1 MNSNIE
7 MTTEIELQ
15 QLFYNVF
22 IYYFKNNRNETRE
35 EEIEKY
41 SYFLVQI
48 NTYLLNIQKNK
59 NKFTLTDL
67 YNQWTLDQLH
77 IRNYIVDII
86 NVYYIPKINSL
97 ETFSYYY
104 KLFYNNLHSFMR
116 IFTPF
121 EKTLE
126 YYASILDRA
135 TLNLEQLV
143 KYQWEFSFTQ
153 EQLTEIANKEID
165 NFPSISYHI
174 PVFVN
179 TISAETFKQ
188 QYISGIDTKIREL
201 IRNKYNNLN
210 NVSREDMIITKI
222 EFIWDT
228 YQLFEY
234 DLSLYKQYFYKDYT
248 KLYESFG
255 KEIARKKYNEEY
267 ELNLSIFDEFFTIQW
282 WNVNNKRIQEKWI
295 SISKIHENDL
305 NWDFISIQYYDLLN
319 KHFYYKTHTLTREIT
334 QTDYLNFIENITIDI
349 FPFNHKLPLSI
360 LNYFYSC
367 INRFIINYWK
377 EKGDELF
384 FIYLSILRDKPVILN
399 QHLHTMKHIIQ
410 TFKDDFSID
419 IFLTKYDALFQK
431 RILYL
436 SYKISDINY
445 PLLHYLEFER
455 NMINEIESLPN
466 ANTWFNHKSRWTKM
480 LHEIQE
486 SDQFTNT
493 ISVIDNSLIPTNIFI
508 GTYGFYSNIDKT
520 FGIKEDHYLFADW
533 KQIESFYPILHE
545 KRNIQLLYNLST
557 VEIVI
562 DEVTLICSMDVANVI
577 MKWQEKWDENKDIII
592 ESSFDTKLTEI
603 LLEHNILQK
612 NENSL
617 EISNN
622 NSDTKTVELLL
633 YKNEEGIIE
642 KKENIN
648 IHIFDEIQYYQC
660 AIMRY
665 CKKEETVSCEQLW
678 NYISNY
684 ITKIGIQEPD
694 REVYTNAL
702 DKLIDSE
709 YISKSDDDTFSYV

>member
-1 MNSNIE
+1 
-7 MTTEIELQ
+7 
-15 QLFYNVF
+15 
-22 IYYFKNNRNETRE
+22 
-35 EEIEKY
+35 
-41 SYFLVQI
+41 
-48 NTYLLNIQKNK
+48 
-59 NKFTLTDL
+59 
-67 YNQWTLDQLH
+67 
-77 IRNYIVDII
+77 
-86 NVYYIPKINSL
+86 
-97 ETFSYYY
+97 
-104 KLFYNNLHSFMR
+104 MR

>member
-1 MNSNIE
+1 
-7 MTTEIELQ
+7 
-15 QLFYNVF
+15 
-22 IYYFKNNRNETRE
+22 
-35 EEIEKY
+35 
-41 SYFLVQI
+41 
-48 NTYLLNIQKNK
+48 
-59 NKFTLTDL
+59 
-67 YNQWTLDQLH
+67 
-77 IRNYIVDII
+77 
-86 NVYYIPKINSL
+86 
-97 ETFSYYY
+97 
-104 KLFYNNLHSFMR
+104 
-116 IFTPF
+116 
-121 EKTLE
+121 
-126 YYASILDRA
+126 
-135 TLNLEQLV
+135 
-143 KYQWEFSFTQ
+143 
-153 EQLTEIANKEID
+153 
-165 NFPSISYHI
+165 
-174 PVFVN
+174 
-179 TISAETFKQ
+179 
-188 QYISGIDTKIREL
+188 
-201 IRNKYNNLN
+201 
-210 NVSREDMIITKI
+210 MIITKI

-248 KLYESFG
+248 KLYEYFG

-648 IHIFDEIQYYQC
+648 IHIFD
-660 AIMRY
+660 
-665 CKKEETVSCEQLW
+665 
-678 NYISNY
+678 
-684 ITKIGIQEPD
+684 
-694 REVYTNAL
+694 
-702 DKLIDSE
+702 
-709 YISKSDDDTFSYV
+709 

>member
-1 MNSNIE
+1 

-86 NVYYIPKINSL
+86 KVYYIPKINSL

>member
-1 MNSNIE
+1 
-7 MTTEIELQ
+7 
-15 QLFYNVF
+15 
-22 IYYFKNNRNETRE
+22 
-35 EEIEKY
+35 
-41 SYFLVQI
+41 
-48 NTYLLNIQKNK
+48 
-59 NKFTLTDL
+59 
-67 YNQWTLDQLH
+67 
-77 IRNYIVDII
+77 
-86 NVYYIPKINSL
+86 
-97 ETFSYYY
+97 
-104 KLFYNNLHSFMR
+104 
-116 IFTPF
+116 
-121 EKTLE
+121 
-126 YYASILDRA
+126 
-135 TLNLEQLV
+135 
-143 KYQWEFSFTQ
+143 
-153 EQLTEIANKEID
+153 
-165 NFPSISYHI
+165 
-174 PVFVN
+174 
-179 TISAETFKQ
+179 
-188 QYISGIDTKIREL
+188 
-201 IRNKYNNLN
+201 
-210 NVSREDMIITKI
+210 
-222 EFIWDT
+222 
-228 YQLFEY
+228 
-234 DLSLYKQYFYKDYT
+234 
-248 KLYESFG
+248 
-255 KEIARKKYNEEY
+255 
-267 ELNLSIFDEFFTIQW
+267 
-282 WNVNNKRIQEKWI
+282 
-295 SISKIHENDL
+295 
-305 NWDFISIQYYDLLN
+305 
-319 KHFYYKTHTLTREIT
+319 
-334 QTDYLNFIENITIDI
+334 
-349 FPFNHKLPLSI
+349 
-360 LNYFYSC
+360 
-367 INRFIINYWK
+367 
-377 EKGDELF
+377 
-384 FIYLSILRDKPVILN
+384 
-399 QHLHTMKHIIQ
+399 MKHIIQ

>member
-1 MNSNIE
+1 

-86 NVYYIPKINSL
+86 KVYYIPKINSL

-188 QYISGIDTKIREL
+188 QYISVIDTKIREL

>member
-1 MNSNIE
+1 

-86 NVYYIPKINSL
+86 KVYYIPKINSL

-165 NFPSISYHI
+165 NFPSIYYHI

-445 PLLHYLEFER
+445 PLLHYLEFEI

>member
-86 NVYYIPKINSL
+86 KVYYIPKINSL

>member
-1 MNSNIE
+1 MNRNIE

-86 NVYYIPKINSL
+86 KVYYIPKINSL

>member
-86 NVYYIPKINSL
+86 KVYYIPKINSL

-143 KYQWEFSFTQ
+143 KYQLEFSFTQ

-384 FIYLSILRDKPVILN
+384 FIYLSILRNKPVILN